1 MVYMTGDEMTS
12 SNRLRLTA
20 REVTQALREVIFGR
34 QQMSK
39 VGKLTWDEVCASQFV
54 IDIDGWRI
62 TLHNDCDTLDYCVE
76 AVSPDGLRWGFDPGD
91 RYGTDPVALLS
102 TWEHQTLERM
112 LKEL

>member
-1 MVYMTGDEMTS
+1 MTSDEMTS
-12 SNRLRLTA
+12 SNGLRLTA
-20 REVTQALREVIFGR
+20 RVVSQALREVIFGR
-34 QQMSK
+34 QRMSK
-39 VGKLTWDEVCASQFV
+39 VDTQTLDEVYACHFV

-62 TLHNDCDTLDYCVE
+62 TLHNDCETLDHCVE